1 MCSLPGGRYSRY
13 SYLELATWKDFNM
26 SLLWTNRP
34 FLFSFS
40 TQNIF
45 MFGKKWKLIILR
57 SATTASG
64 MVYEQKKN
72 GHTNKDKPFQEFK
85 DFKIIFI

>member
-1 MCSLPGGRYSRY
+1 
-13 SYLELATWKDFNM
+13 
-26 SLLWTNRP
+26 
-34 FLFSFS
+34 
-40 TQNIF
+40 

-85 DFKIIFI
+85 DFKIIFYNFWLVYLIFK